1 MADINFGNSV
11 TVAGSTTGD
20 LSSLDLYIDEYAGE
34 VETQFVKKS
43 FMKDFVPVK
52 PVRGTDTITNDVMG
66 ITTLKAVGRG
76 AKRVEP
82 GNATF
87 DKITL
92 TVDTIILARNTVA
105 LLDQFQN
112 RYDVR
117 MELGMDHGKEI
128 GKFFD
133 EAFIIQ
139 GIKCADKTFVGD
151 GGTASGVTNGVAN
164 VQVLASAGDEND
176 PDKLQR
182 GIEDVC
188 QKIEED
194 DVDLD
199 GGVILVRPAQYYVL
213 LRNDRLINSQFST
226 GNGDFAEG
234 MILKSCGLPI
244 IKTNRIP
251 AAAITDHKLGTAYN
265 IDATEAKTV
274 ALVLLPKALLAGES
288 IPLTSDVWYNKE
300 ELQWFIDSYLA
311 FGVAPN
317 RHDMC
322 GLVRKA

>member
-1 MADINFGNSV
+1 MADINYGNSV

-20 LSSLDLYIDEYAGE
+20 LSNLDLYIEEYAGE
-34 VETQFVKKS
+34 VETRFVKAS
-43 FMKDFVPVK
+43 FMREFVPVK

-66 ITTLKAVGRG
+66 ATTLKAVGRG
-76 AKRVEP
+76 ARRVDPSE
-82 GNATF
+82 ATF

-92 TVDTIILARNTVA
+92 TVDTIVLARNTVA

-117 MELGMDHGKEI
+117 MELGQDHGKEI

-139 GIKCADKTFVGD
+139 GIKAAAKTVVGD
-151 GGTASGVTNGVAN
+151 NGTAVGVTDGVAN
-164 VQVLASAGDEND
+164 VVDLSAAGDEDD

-182 GIEDVC
+182 AIEDVC

-194 DVDLD
+194 DVDLE

-213 LRNDRLINSQFST
+213 LRNDRLINSQYST

-234 MILKSCGLPI
+234 MVLRSCGLPI

-251 AAAITDHKLGTAYN
+251 AAAITDHRLGTAYN
-265 IDATEAKTV
+265 VDATEAKSV
-274 ALVLLPKALLAGES
+274 ALVMLPKSLLAGES

-311 FGVAPN
+311 FGVTPN
-317 RHDMC
+317 RHDQV

>member
-1 MADINFGNSV
+1 
-11 TVAGSTTGD
+11 
-20 LSSLDLYIDEYAGE
+20 
-34 VETQFVKKS
+34 
-43 FMKDFVPVK
+43 
-52 PVRGTDTITNDVMG
+52 
-66 ITTLKAVGRG
+66 
-76 AKRVEP
+76 
-82 GNATF
+82 
-87 DKITL
+87 
-92 TVDTIILARNTVA
+92 
-105 LLDQFQN
+105 
-112 RYDVR
+112 
-117 MELGMDHGKEI
+117 MELGSDHGKEI
-128 GKFFD
+128 GKVFD
-133 EAFIIQ
+133 ESFIIQ
-139 GIKCADKTFVGD
+139 GIKCAAKTFVGD
-151 GGTASGVTNGVAN
+151 GGTAVGVTNGVAN
-164 VQVLASAGDEND
+164 VQTLTSALDEND

-182 GIEDVC
+182 AIEDVC

-226 GNGDFAEG
+226 GNGDVAEG

-265 IDATEAKTV
+265 VSATEAKTV
-274 ALVLLPKALLAGES
+274 VLVLLPKALLAGES

>member
-1 MADINFGNSV
+1 MADIDYGNSV

-34 VETQFVKKS
+34 VETQVAKSS
-43 FMKDFVPVK
+43 FMRQYVPVK

-66 ITTLKAVGRG
+66 RTTLKAVGRG
-76 AKRVEP
+76 ARRVEP
-82 GNATF
+82 GEATF
-87 DKITL
+87 DRITL

-139 GIKCADKTFVGD
+139 AIKTANKTFIGD
-151 GGTASGVTNGVAN
+151 NGTADATNGIAN
-164 VQVLASAGDEND
+164 VVTLGAAGDEND

-182 GIEDVC
+182 AIEDVC

-213 LRNDRLINSQFST
+213 LRNDRLINSQYST
-226 GNGDFAEG
+226 GNGDYANG
-234 MILKSCGLPI
+234 MVLRSCGLPI
-244 IKTNRIP
+244 VKTNRIP
-251 AAAITDHKLGTAYN
+251 SAAITDHKLGTAYN
-265 IDATEAKTV
+265 INATEAKV
-274 ALVLLPKALLAGES
+274 KALVMLPKALLAGES

-317 RHDMC
+317 RHDMA
-322 GLVRKA
+322 GAVFAA

>member
-1 MADINFGNSV
+1 MSTIDYGNVV
-11 TVAGSTTGD
+11 TVAGSTTGALD
-20 LSSLDLYIDEYAGE
+20 NLDLYIDEYAGE
-34 VETQFVKKS
+34 VEKRFVKKS
-43 FMKDFVPVK
+43 IIRQFVPVR

-66 ITTLKAVGRG
+66 STTLKAVGRG
-76 AKRVEP
+76 AKRVDPDEA
-82 GNATF
+82 GF

-92 TVDTIILARNTVA
+92 TVDTIILARNQVA

-117 MELGMDHGKEI
+117 MELGQDHGKEI

-139 GIKCADKTFVGD
+139 GVKCSNLTTVGEN
-151 GGTASGVTNGVAN
+151 GTATGITNGISNSVT
-164 VQVLASAGDEND
+164 LTSAGDEAD

-188 QKIEED
+188 QKIEEG
-194 DVDLD
+194 DVDLE
-199 GGVILVRPAQYYVL
+199 GGVILVAPAEYYTL
-213 LRNDRLINSQFST
+213 LRNDRLINSQYST
-226 GNGDFAEG
+226 ANGDFAEG
-234 MILKSCGLPI
+234 TILKSCGLPL

-251 AAAITDHKLGTAYN
+251 SAAVTDHKLGSAYN
-265 IDATEAKTV
+265 VSAAEAKCK
-274 ALVLLPKALLAGES
+274 ALVLLPKSLLAGES

-311 FGVAPN
+311 FGVTPN
-317 RHDMC
+317 RHDQC
-322 GLVRKA
+322 GGVFAA

>member
-1 MADINFGNSV
+1 MADINYGGSV

-20 LSSLDLYIDEYAGE
+20 LSNLDLYIDEYAGE
-34 VETQFVKKS
+34 VETQFTKKS
-43 FMKDFVPVK
+43 FMREFVPVK

-66 ITTLKAVGRG
+66 NTTLKAVGRG
-76 AKRVEP
+76 ARRVEP
-82 GNATF
+82 GEATF
-87 DKITL
+87 DRITL

-117 MELGMDHGKEI
+117 MELGADHGKEI

-139 GIKCADKTFVGD
+139 GIKSANKTFVGD
-151 GGTASGVTNGVAN
+151 NGTATGVTNGVAN
-164 VQVLASAGDEND
+164 VVTLSAAGDEDD

-182 GIEDVC
+182 AIEDVC

-213 LRNDRLINSQFST
+213 LRNDRLINSQYST
-226 GNGDFAEG
+226 GNGDYAKG
-234 MILKSCGLPI
+234 MVLRSCGLPI

-251 AAAITDHKLGTAYN
+251 SAAITDHKLGSAYN
-265 IDATEAKTV
+265 VSATEAKTK

-317 RHDMC
+317 RHDMA
-322 GLVRKA
+322 GAVVAA

>member
-1 MADINFGNSV
+1 MTDINFGGSV
-11 TVAGSTTGD
+11 TVAMSTTGD
-20 LSSLDLYIDEYAGE
+20 LSDLDLMIEEYAGE

-43 FMKDFVPVK
+43 MMRQFVPVK
-52 PVRGTDTITNDVMG
+52 AVRGTDTITNDVMG
-66 ITTLKAVGRG
+66 ATTLKAVGRG

-82 GNATF
+82 GKATF

-117 MELGMDHGKEI
+117 MELGEDHGKEI

-139 GIKCADKTFVGD
+139 GIKCSDLTAVGD
-151 GGTASGVTNGVAN
+151 NGTAVGVTNGISNTV
-164 VQVLASAGDEND
+164 VLTSAGDESD

-188 QKIEED
+188 QRIEED
-194 DVDLD
+194 DNDLD
-199 GGVILVRPAQYYVL
+199 GGVILVRPAEYYTL

-226 GNGDFAEG
+226 ANGDFAEG
-234 MILKSCGLPI
+234 KVLKSCGLPI

-251 AAAITDHKLGTAYN
+251 TAAITDHKLGTAYN
-265 IDATEAKTV
+265 VSATEAKCK

-311 FGVAPN
+311 FGVTAN

-322 GLVRKA
+322 GQVRAA

>member
-1 MADINFGNSV
+1 MPTIDYGNSV

-20 LSSLDLYIDEYAGE
+20 LADLDLYIDEYAGE
-34 VETQFVKKS
+34 VEKRFVKKS
-43 FMKDFVPVK
+43 IMREFVPVR

-66 ITTLKAVGRG
+66 ATTLKAVGRG

-117 MELGMDHGKEI
+117 MELGQDHGKEI

-139 GIKCADKTFVGD
+139 GIKAADKTFVGD
-151 GGTASGVTNGVAN
+151 NGTATGVTDGIAN
-164 VQVLASAGDEND
+164 VQVLAAAGDESD

-194 DVDLD
+194 DGDLE
-199 GGVILVRPAQYYVL
+199 GGVILVRPAEYYTL
-213 LRNDRLINSQFST
+213 LRNDRLINSQYST

-234 MILKSCGLPI
+234 LVLRSCGLPLV
-244 IKTNRIP
+244 KTNRIP
-251 AAAITDHKLGTAYN
+251 TAAITDHKLGTAYN
-265 IDATEAKTV
+265 VDATEAKTA

-311 FGVAPN
+311 FGVTPN
-317 RHDMC
+317 RHDMV